1 MSGLNSGMNACV
13 SGLKGVSQ
21 RVNCHTQNLAAA
33 GAYGS
38 KQRAAFLSVIN
49 TGKSMETFSP
59 GGITA
64 TNQHFITTVGSPV
77 QSDVSTHMALAGQGF
92 FVVNSS
98 PSDTAPGIT
107 SYTRVGTFTEDKD
120 GNFVNHV
127 GDFLK
132 VFYVDPSGN
141 PLSSNTTDIS
151 FLQTANTKSL
161 SGNPIA
167 SASCTMSGLLS
178 AQALPTTPPALP
190 TKVTNMSVYDSL
202 GVLHTLT
209 LTFTQITTTPPNL
222 QWGLSITTPD
232 GTVGAPYD
240 TAPGMTIDF
249 DSSGLPTL
257 FNGSPTLPPPLD
269 ITWTSTAAAPSN
281 IAMNLG
287 TPGQKDGLRC
297 VGSAT
302 ELTQPTVDG
311 RGAGKYLQTSIDNDG
326 FMTATFDNG
335 TSQKYARIPLATF
348 ADANQLVEQTGG
360 SFTATDASGPY
371 TLNFP
376 KIGQAGAINAASLE
390 ESTIDAA
397 SVFTDL
403 IVDQQRY
410 TANLRGISTIE
421 EMLQALERSLG

>member
-49 TGKSMETFSP
+49 TGKSMDTFTP
-59 GGITA
+59 GGIA
-64 TNQHFITTVGSPV
+64 AANQHFITTVGSPV
-77 QSDVSTHMALAGQGF
+77 QSDVSTHMALEGQGF

-98 PSDTAPGIT
+98 PSDTSPGIT

-141 PLSSNTTDIS
+141 PLSSNTTDIA

-167 SASCTMSGLLS
+167 SATCAMSGLLS
-178 AQALPTTPPALP
+178 AQAATPT

-202 GVLHTLT
+202 GVLHTLN
-209 LTFTQITTTPPNL
+209 LTFTQISTTPTL
-222 QWGLSITTPD
+222 QWGLSVTTAD
-232 GTVGAPYD
+232 GTVTAPYD

-249 DSSGLPTL
+249 DSAGLPTL
-257 FNGSPTLPPPLD
+257 FNGAASPPPNLD
-269 ITWTSTAAAPSN
+269 ITWTSTAAAPSS

-287 TPGQKDGLRC
+287 TIGQKDGLRC

-311 RGAGKYLQTSIDNDG
+311 RGAGKYLQTSIDSDG

-348 ADANQLVEQTGG
+348 ANANQLVEQTGG
-360 SFTATDASGPY
+360 SFTATDASGSY
-371 TLNFP
+371 ILNFP
-376 KIGQAGAINAASLE
+376 KLGQAGAINAASLE